1 MRTTTDKTK
10 ARKSSSK
17 AVAVDERVAL
27 TLKLDS
33 KTYMRLSVLRARE
46 RKTAQEI
53 LTDALIVYLDR
64 MHA

>member
-1 MRTTTDKTK
+1 MRTKTGKTK
-10 ARKSSSK
+10 AQKSHLK
-17 AVAVDERVAL
+17 AIAVDERVAL

-53 LTDALIVYLDR
+53 LTDALNMYLDR
-64 MHA
+64 MHG